1 MPCRTQA
8 LAAKLLL
15 WAAKNTTNI
24 HVLWQLWKEARGFFR
39 IKVASE
45 MLFPQKRRP
54 APLYFSSAAH
64 CILYFDKDLAH
75 EGCFRPSSPA
85 SAVGL
90 VAANDSL
97 FPANHSLAAAN
108 DSLVA
113 ANNEELRR
121 QPLFLYL
128 LPRIPK
134 GLPSIVCMCY
144 RPLPYSFV
152 EKVLACG

>member
-1 MPCRTQA
+1 MPRHTQA
-8 LAAKLLL
+8 SAAKLLL
-15 WAAKNTTNI
+15 WAAKYTTNI
-24 HVLWQLWKEARGFFR
+24 HVIWQLWKEARSFFR
-39 IKVASE
+39 IKVARE

-75 EGCFRPSSPA
+75 EGCFRSTLPA

-144 RPLPYSFV
+144 RPLPCSFV
-152 EKVLACG
+152 EKALACG

>member
-1 MPCRTQA
+1 MSRHTQA

-15 WAAKNTTNI
+15 RAAKYTTNI
-24 HVLWQLWKEARGFFR
+24 HVIWQLWKEARSFFR
-39 IKVASE
+39 IKVANE

-75 EGCFRPSSPA
+75 EGCFRSTLPA
-85 SAVGL
+85 SAISL

-113 ANNEELRR
+113 ANNEE
-121 QPLFLYL
+121 
-128 LPRIPK
+128 
-134 GLPSIVCMCY
+134 
-144 RPLPYSFV
+144 
-152 EKVLACG
+152 

>member
-1 MPCRTQA
+1 MERSM
-8 LAAKLLL
+8 
-15 WAAKNTTNI
+15 
-24 HVLWQLWKEARGFFR
+24 RFFC

-45 MLFPQKRRP
+45 LLFPRKRTP

-75 EGCFRPSSPA
+75 EGCFLPTSPA

-134 GLPSIVCMCY
+134 GLPPIVCMCC
-144 RPLPYSFV
+144 RPLPCSFV
-152 EKVLACG
+152 EKALACS

>member
-1 MPCRTQA
+1 
-8 LAAKLLL
+8 
-15 WAAKNTTNI
+15 
-24 HVLWQLWKEARGFFR
+24 
-39 IKVASE
+39 

-75 EGCFRPSSPA
+75 EGCFRSTLPA

-97 FPANHSLAAAN
+97 FPAN

-134 GLPSIVCMCY
+134 GLPSIVCMCHH
-144 RPLPYSFV
+144 PLPCSFV
-152 EKVLACG
+152 EKALAGG

>member
-1 MPCRTQA
+1 
-8 LAAKLLL
+8 
-15 WAAKNTTNI
+15 
-24 HVLWQLWKEARGFFR
+24 
-39 IKVASE
+39 
-45 MLFPQKRRP
+45 MLFSQKRRS
-54 APLYFSSAAH
+54 APLYFSSAAY

-75 EGCFRPSSPA
+75 EGCFRSTLPA

-97 FPANHSLAAAN
+97 FPANHSLAAANDSLVVAN

-134 GLPSIVCMCY
+134 GLPSIVSMCY
-144 RPLPYSFV
+144 RPLPCSFI
-152 EKVLACG
+152 EKALAGG